1 MRRRRWLAVIAVIAV
16 VAAFESVADKWID
29 AMVPWPSKIIITTG
43 IISMVAIVCGGL
55 LFNAIDRLE
64 RDLMDRNR
72 TLESRNAVL
81 RAVYDVSLAV
91 AGQADPDSTISIIV
105 DHARA
110 LLRADGALLA
120 LRTPNGQFRLRAVS
134 GNTGVIEPGKDGGT
148 PRAYDELDSFLA
160 PGFRVGATVP
170 VSHIDSR
177 LGALA
182 VVDNGRRIY
191 EIAEVETLSALA
203 TQVGLAIE
211 AARIQDE
218 LQELAVQRERERI
231 ARDMHDGLA
240 QVLGYVNTKSQAVSV
255 LLTDGRIDEARR
267 QLGQLES
274 AARSVFEDVREAIL
288 NLSGAAAPE
297 HGIAQAIEEYAALFA
312 ESAELDIA
320 FQTTDEAAAA
330 PLSAATQAEVF
341 SIAREALT
349 NVRKHAHAR
358 DVAIAMRRNNGEVV
372 LTIKD
377 DGVGF
382 EADLLAG
389 GRERWPHFG
398 LAGMRERAESVG
410 GNVSWHSHPGAGT
423 EVELHVP
430 VGGTTR
436 HHALERSTPLHET
449 EVSTPPHQ
457 AVRSTHEGG
466 SEADLA
472 NENRPS

>member
-1 MRRRRWLAVIAVIAV
+1 MLRHRWLAAIATVAV
-16 VAAFESVADKWID
+16 VAFFEAVADKWID
-29 AMVPWPSKIIITTG
+29 GMFPWPSKLVITTG
-43 IISMVAIVCGGL
+43 IISAVALVCGWL
-55 LFNAIDRLE
+55 AFSAIDRLE
-64 RDLMDRNR
+64 RDLIERNR

-91 AGQADPDSTISIIV
+91 AGQADPDTTISTIV
-105 DHARA
+105 DHARG
-110 LLRADGALLA
+110 LLRADAALLA
-120 LRTPNGQFRLRAVS
+120 LETSTGLLRLRTLSDAA
-134 GNTGVIEPGKDGGT
+134 GALEPEKDGET
-148 PRAYDELDSFLA
+148 PPADDALDCFLRA
-160 PGFRVGATVP
+160 GFRIGASAP
-170 VSHIDSR
+170 VKHGDKRI
-177 LGALA
+177 GTLA
-182 VVDNGRRIY
+182 VADRGGRLY
-191 EIAEVETLSALA
+191 EIAEIETLSALA
-203 TQVGLAIE
+203 IQVGLAIE

-240 QVLGYVNTKSQAVSV
+240 QVLAYVNTKSQAVSQ
-255 LLTDGRIDEARR
+255 LLLDGRIDEARAQLR
-267 QLGQLES
+267 QLEA

-288 NLSGAAAPE
+288 NLSGTNAPE
-297 HGIAQAIEEYAALFA
+297 HGLAQAIEEYAALFA
-312 ESAELDIA
+312 ESAELDVN
-320 FQTTDEAAAA
+320 FQATQDAATA

-358 DVAIAMRRNNGEVV
+358 DVEIDMRRSDGEVV

-382 EADLLAG
+382 EADVLAR

-410 GNVSWHSHPGAGT
+410 GKVQWHSHPGAGT

-449 EVSTPPHQ
+449 QASAPRHQ
-457 AVRSTHEGG
+457 AVRSSHEGG
-466 SEADLA
+466 SEAD
-472 NENRPS
+472 